1 MTDDDSHETPADQPE
16 ETQGSLVERDDGGAW
31 YKPPEMSRREVAK
44 WLMAQ
49 SGSAAIGS
57 IAISSVRGL
66 SDAGLGV
73 LQAERVYVKGTY
85 LVNRNGDRL
94 QIDGTLPR
102 GEGKKML
109 VIPERN
115 GEPVKTSDA
124 TTLLLRYSEDVYKK
138 PTDLSGTANGYVAY
152 SMVCTHAGCLVS
164 GRSGEN
170 LHCPCH
176 ASEFAPREGAKVVGG
191 PAGRPL
197 PQLPIGVSE
206 NGELLVATGP
216 FEGPIGPK

>member
-44 WLMAQ
+44 WLMAL

-109 VIPERN
+109 VIPERRA
-115 GEPVKTSDA
+115 GENVRRNDLVAPI
-124 TTLLLRYSEDVYKK
+124 LGGRIQE
-138 PTDLSGTANGYVAY
+138 TDRSQWDSQRIRCVFDGLYA
-152 SMVCTHAGCLVS
+152 CRVS
-164 GRSGEN
+164 GQRSIWRKSP
-170 LHCPCH
+170 L
-176 ASEFAPREGAKVVGG
+176 SVPR
-191 PAGRPL
+191 
-197 PQLPIGVSE
+197 Q
-206 NGELLVATGP
+206 
-216 FEGPIGPK
+216 